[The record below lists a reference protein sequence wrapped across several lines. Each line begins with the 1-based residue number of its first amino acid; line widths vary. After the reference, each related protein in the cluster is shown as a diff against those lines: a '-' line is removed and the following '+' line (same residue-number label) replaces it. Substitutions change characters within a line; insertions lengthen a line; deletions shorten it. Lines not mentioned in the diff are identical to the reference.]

1 MDIYNALKKVS
12 TSEGWSATKEL
23 KVVCEYIE
31 SLRKLPP
38 KSRAGWEG
46 YLLSF
51 SEFLESKCLSEKDY
65 K

>member
-23 KVVCEYIE
+23 KVVCSYIQ
-31 SLRKLPP
+31 SLRKAAPP
-38 KSRAGWEG
+38 TQPSIWD
-46 YLLSF
+46 SF